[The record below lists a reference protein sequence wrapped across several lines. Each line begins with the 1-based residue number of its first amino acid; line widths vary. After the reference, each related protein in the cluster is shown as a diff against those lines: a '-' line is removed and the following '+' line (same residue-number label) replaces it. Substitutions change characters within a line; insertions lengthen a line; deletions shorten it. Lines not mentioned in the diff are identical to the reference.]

1 MALGEDE
8 RPPIIVRGGSLVIQS
23 GDEKSSNPKHKKG
36 RPWRKDG
43 AHWKQK
49 HDDGKDVKMYS
60 VSFQGGGARCVPT
73 LSTEVRVTYQLTSG
87 EKVVVLIGRDEVDGA
102 DKFAGGKEP
111 GTEREP
117 LVVSARDLIID
128 NQKDQPTLTLAL
140 DGEIVSIS
148 AGGNV
153 CSNPVS
159 AKLQPVK

>member
-23 GDEKSSNPKHKKG
+23 GDPKSSNPKHQKG
-36 RPWRKDG
+36 KPWRKEG

-49 HDDGKDVKMYS
+49 HDDGKDVKTYS
-60 VSFQGGGARCVPT
+60 VSFQGGGGNCGPT
-73 LSTEVRVTYQLTSG
+73 FATEVRVTYQLKSG
-87 EKVVVLIGRDEVDGA
+87 EKVVILIGRDDA
-102 DKFAGGKEP
+102 DSDEKSAGGREKEK
-111 GTEREP
+111 EP
-117 LVVSARDLIID
+117 LVVSAKGLTIA
-128 NQKDQPTLTLAL
+128 NGKDQPTLTLAL